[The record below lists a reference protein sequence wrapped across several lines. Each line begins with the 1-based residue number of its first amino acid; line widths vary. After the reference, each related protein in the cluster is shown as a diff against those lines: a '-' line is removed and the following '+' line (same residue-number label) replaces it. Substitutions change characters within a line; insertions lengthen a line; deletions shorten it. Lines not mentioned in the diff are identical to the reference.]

1 MKHVL
6 VCLAISTSLSAGS
19 IAQEATFRSRTN
31 LVRVDVL
38 VSKGRQPV
46 TDLTPADFEIRDN
59 GTAQQIDFMR
69 FEELPLN
76 VVIVCDM
83 SLSIA
88 GDDAANVRR
97 AIEAVASTLRR
108 GDRVSLLTF
117 GGRVTEQLKLT
128 DDIAALPAA
137 LNRMAPTGL
146 TPLLDAIYSGLTLVG
161 DEPGRSLV
169 LVLSDGIDTASWLP
183 RARLLETVN
192 ASPATVYAVSVGTEA
207 TEVLRQV
214 TDASG
219 GRHLEIASSRNLEAA
234 FSEFLTEF
242 RKRYVLGYE
251 PASNAP
257 GWHRLEIKVR
267 RSGVDVRARSGYTAG
282 RRTP

>member
-169 LVLSDGIDTASWLP
+169 LLFSDGIDTASWLP